1 MENLKDFMLIFRM
14 EIQANYQPNAEEIS
28 KMKKSWGNWIGGI
41 AQNARLVSS
50 YQVGFDGA
58 TIGQSR
64 TPNSGFHIAEKNSV
78 SGNLVLKAKDLNEAA
93 EIAKDCPIIDAGG
106 EVEVRNVLTVY

>member
-1 MENLKDFMLIFRM
+1 M
-14 EIQANYQPNAEEIS
+14 
-28 KMKKSWGNWIGGI
+28 
-41 AQNARLVSS
+41 
-50 YQVGFDGA
+50 GFDRA